1 MAPKTIPP
9 RPKAPPTSEGQ
20 RGRPAVPVWR
30 PNLDLRQPK
39 TPPEPDEEEAETPE
53 AVIAQEVLAEVNEKD
68 VTVPSS
74 KSKRRA
80 RPERPSQIARV
91 TGRSFERLAGQ
102 LADSRVNETELKSQL
117 ANKVAELEVCQQQLA
132 ASTTRC
138 AELEK
143 NVTQLSDQHH
153 ATLASISTLQEA
165 GQSAVLWKNLFEN
178 TERARHELQELCH
191 KQQKDF
197 HERLQSQ
204 IADMNQISE
213 TRLKQVKEE
222 HHKQLVAKC
231 TEIAELK
238 EELLQKDQ
246 QLQQAEGQKEIDRK
260 KKRERERD
268 RKIERCS
275 KIKTR
280 SKPGTQSRSGQAEG
294 GQRAEGWADG
304 EQSYATSVDIRKNI
318 LHWQVKPAKKASE
331 PQRQALTIGEAL
343 FLQVL

>member
-9 RPKAPPTSEGQ
+9 RPKAPQTLEGQ
-20 RGRPAVPVWR
+20 RARPALPVWR

-39 TPPEPDEEEAETPE
+39 TPPEPDEEETETPE

-68 VTVPSS
+68 RTLPSTT
-74 KSKRRA
+74 SKRRA

-102 LADSRVNETELKSQL
+102 LADSRVNEAELKSQL
-117 ANKVAELEVCQQQLA
+117 ANKVLELEVCQQQLA

-213 TRLKQVKEE
+213 TRLKQIKEE
-222 HHKQLVAKC
+222 HHKQVIAKC
-231 TEIAELK
+231 SEIAGLK

-246 QLQQAEGQKEIDRK
+246 QLQQAEGQKEIE
-260 KKRERERD
+260 RERE

-280 SKPGTQSRSGQAEG
+280 SKPGRQSRSGQAEG

-304 EQSYATSVDIRKNI
+304 EQS
-318 LHWQVKPAKKASE
+318 
-331 PQRQALTIGEAL
+331 
-343 FLQVL
+343 